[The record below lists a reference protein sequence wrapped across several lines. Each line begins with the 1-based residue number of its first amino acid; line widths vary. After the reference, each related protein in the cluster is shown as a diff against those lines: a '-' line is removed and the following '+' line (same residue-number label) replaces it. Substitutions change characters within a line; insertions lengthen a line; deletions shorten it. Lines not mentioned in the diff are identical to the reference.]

1 MDGRFLDLLIRNC
14 VICTFF
20 DSHLYNIFPVCA
32 VRSIL
37 LKKHISVVFS
47 FFCDYFEI
55 VRPLIFISG
64 WILSSIQRLFFLSER
79 RFACL

>member
-37 LKKHISVVFS
+37 LKNTSLLFLASFVTIS
-47 FFCDYFEI
+47 
-55 VRPLIFISG
+55 RLSG
-64 WILSSIQRLFFLSER
+64 LSSLYQDGF
-79 RFACL
+79 